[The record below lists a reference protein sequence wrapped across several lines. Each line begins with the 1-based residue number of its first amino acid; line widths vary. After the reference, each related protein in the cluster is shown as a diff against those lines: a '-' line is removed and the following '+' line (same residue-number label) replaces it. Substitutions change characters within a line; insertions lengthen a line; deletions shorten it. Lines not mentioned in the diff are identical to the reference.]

1 MNETEL
7 TLIRQKYLTELNLI
21 YNINETEFNKINE
34 FYLIK
39 KKEIINIKNMVD
51 NIKDENDIYKFLYY
65 VKKSQLKFNR

>member
-39 KKEIINIKNMVD
+39 KKRN
-51 NIKDENDIYKFLYY
+51 Y
-65 VKKSQLKFNR
+65 